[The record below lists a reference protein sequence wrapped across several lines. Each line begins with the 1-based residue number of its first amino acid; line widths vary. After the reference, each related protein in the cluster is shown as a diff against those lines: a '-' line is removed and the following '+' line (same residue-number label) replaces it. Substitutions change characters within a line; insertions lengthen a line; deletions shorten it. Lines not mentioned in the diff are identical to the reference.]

1 MKHSPDIVKET
12 PSNDVKVI
20 LASTFTKSFNSMP
33 KILRWG
39 TIIAIIVGVF
49 YFTVVQKYVK
59 DYKEDTQI
67 EMMQNTVDNMSTK
80 LKIIE
85 ANQMNS
91 MELYEE
97 VEEIQKIF
105 NVFAEAERKKVK
117 TFINFLRTTHGRKF
131 DKETYEIAINK
142 FENED
147 FKLQKEYQ
155 DKVEEIFNERL
166 RKRLKKLK
174 KDQED
179 SKED

>member
-12 PSNDVKVI
+12 PSDAKVI
-20 LASTFTKSFNSMP
+20 LASTFMKSFNSMP

-39 TIIAIIVGVF
+39 TIIAIIIGVF

-59 DYKEDTQI
+59 DYKNDTQI
-67 EMMQNTVDNMSTK
+67 EIMQNTVDNMSAK

-91 MELYEE
+91 MEIYEE
-97 VEEIQKIF
+97 VEEVQKIF

-117 TFINFLRTTHGRKF
+117 TFINFLRTTHGRNF
-131 DKETYEIAINK
+131 DREAYENAINK
-142 FENED
+142 FENDD
-147 FKLQKEYQ
+147 FKNQKEYQ

-166 RKRLKKLK
+166 RKRLKKLN
-174 KDQED
+174 KDQEN
-179 SKED
+179 SR